1 MDISI
6 DRELKCKE
14 GVSLSLFIKLLF
26 IRGQTYTYNKH
37 VVLAKYL
44 EGLNML
50 FWYMYMKL
58 ECYHDSTT
66 MSL

>member
-6 DRELKCKE
+6 DRELRCKE

-37 VVLAKYL
+37 VVLAKYQK
-44 EGLNML
+44 GLTCC
-50 FWYMYMKL
+50 FGI
-58 ECYHDSTT
+58 CI
-66 MSL
+66 

>member
-37 VVLAKYL
+37 VVLAIYQK
-44 EGLNML
+44 G
-50 FWYMYMKL
+50 
-58 ECYHDSTT
+58 
-66 MSL
+66 